1 MTLRIIG
8 SVALGAL
15 ICMQIAPSAYAQRYD
30 RDDWMRY
37 WQQYQN
43 YSRGEWQRSNEGDVD
58 EEIEERSISR
68 RGVSSGTQRK
78 INALDDDPVENLPI
92 PILLGVAKAN
102 IYSDFGDP
110 RDGGDREHEGQDIL
124 APKGAYIVSPTE
136 AVVIRVGEGSS
147 AGNYVY
153 TANPGGETFAYMH
166 LDEIADGLS
175 SGDELEPGDL
185 IGYVGNTGNAMGGV
199 THLHFEIRDGREAT
213 DPYPRLTREF
223 TAKERI
229 DALEQI
235 LEDSDDE
242 EEEAE
247 GLVSAHRAFFVA
259 ARAQGIALPDAIEEA
274 LGTVPVGASGA
285 VSGSFT
291 RDLTLGS
298 QGADVT
304 ALQTL
309 LISANTGSAAR
320 ELATAGAT
328 GYFGALTQRALAEY
342 QAAKGI
348 SPAAGY
354 FGALSRAHFAA
365 R

>member
-1 MTLRIIG
+1 MTILSRAVG
-8 SVALGAL
+8 AFALLA
-15 ICMQIAPSAYAQRYD
+15 IVSASAPVAYAQRYD
-30 RDDWMRY
+30 RDDWQRY
-37 WQQYQN
+37 WEQYRT
-43 YSRGEWQRSNEGDVD
+43 YSRSDWQRSDEGDVD

-78 INALDDDPVENLPI
+78 INGLDDDPVEEMPI

-136 AVVIRVGEGSS
+136 AVVIRVGEGDS
-147 AGNYVY
+147 AGKYVY

-185 IGYVGNTGNAMGGV
+185 IGYVGNTGNAVGGV

-213 DPYPRLTREF
+213 DPYPRLAREF
-223 TAKERI
+223 TLKERME
-229 DALEQI
+229 ALEQI
-235 LEDSDDE
+235 LEDADDE

-247 GLVSAHRAFFVA
+247 ALVSAHRALFIA
-259 ARAQGIALPDAIEEA
+259 ARAQNIELPDAIEDA
-274 LGTVPVGASGA
+274 LGTAAASSA
-285 VSGSFT
+285 SFT

-298 QGADVT
+298 TGADVT

-309 LISANTGSAAR
+309 LISANTGAAAQA
-320 ELATAGAT
+320 LAGAGAT
-328 GYFGALTQRALAEY
+328 GYFGPITQRALAEY
-342 QAAKGI
+342 QAARSI
-348 SPAAGY
+348 SPASGY
-354 FGALSRAHFAA
+354 FGPITRARLGA
-365 R
+365 